1 MLGWVPATR
10 LDMLVHGEDVVV
22 VRADERGRSSLT
34 DHLQLHLPARMRPG
48 WHRTRPPSSAGRR
61 RPPRCSARHADRR
74 RRRTTRATAS
84 TAGEFSDDPTR
95 SRRGVGGDGVAAAIG
110 YRSRGFGGRR
120 GEFGSGGSDF
130 RRVHPEGHRREARRR
145 HPRQLRQLW
154 NKLLASEDWR
164 NRPIDE
170 LTVTE
175 FRQLIAETRASGVLR
190 SNSRDGSVRERLFIT
205 ALRRLYQF
213 ALEDGLIDPHHNPA
227 ARLKRPRNLRSSR
240 HALPSDLLAGINTAA
255 ATTGHDPELDVLL
268 IRLHTETA
276 CRRAGIKKLLEP
288 WPRSPENPIRLR
300 LTVDRTTAPR

>member
-1 MLGWVPATR
+1 M
-10 LDMLVHGEDVVV
+10 
-22 VRADERGRSSLT
+22 
-34 DHLQLHLPARMRPG
+34 
-48 WHRTRPPSSAGRR
+48 
-61 RPPRCSARHADRR
+61 
-74 RRRTTRATAS
+74 
-84 TAGEFSDDPTR
+84 
-95 SRRGVGGDGVAAAIG
+95 
-110 YRSRGFGGRR
+110 
-120 GEFGSGGSDF
+120 
-130 RRVHPEGHRREARRR
+130 
-145 HPRQLRQLW
+145 
-154 NKLLASEDWR
+154 
-164 NRPIDE
+164 
-170 LTVTE
+170 
-175 FRQLIAETRASGVLR
+175 LR